1 MRSIAAWLLLVI
13 VGIGCGEGKT
23 KKISGQEDPK
33 VELPFL
39 GPPILQERPDG
50 KGFDS
55 LPYQIPDFAFV
66 NQDSLPY
73 TQDSVEGKVYL
84 ADFFF
89 TTCPTICPKMS
100 FTMELV
106 QERMMEEPDFR
117 LLSHSI
123 DPLHDQPSVLKSYA
137 EKHHAAPGRWQFLTG
152 EVDSIFLMA
161 DAYMA
166 YAKKAPEEPGGY
178 THSGFLILV
187 DQNRHIR
194 AVFDGTRSELA
205 DSIAHTAKL
214 LLHP

>member
-1 MRSIAAWLLLVI
+1 MRSIAACLLLVI
-13 VGIGCGEGKT
+13 MGIGCGKGNNT
-23 KKISGQEDPK
+23 KNPGQEEPK
-33 VELPFL
+33 AALPFL

-50 KGFDS
+50 KGYDS
-55 LPYQIPDFAFV
+55 LPYRIPDFAFL
-66 NQDSLPY
+66 NQDSLPFN
-73 TQDSVEGKVYL
+73 QDSVEGKVYL

-106 QERMMEEPDFR
+106 QERMMEESDFR
-117 LLSHSI
+117 LVSHSI
-123 DPLHDQPSVLKSYA
+123 DPLHDRPSVLKSYA
-137 EKHHAAPGRWQFLTG
+137 AKHHAAPGRWQFLTG

-205 DSIAHTAKL
+205 DSIAQTAKL